1 MTSERQ
7 TASKHYYLCD
17 VETLLNN
24 RYTNGI
30 NTRGIWVM
38 PETKSKK
45 KRDSMIDQI
54 GVNVT
59 VTAEDIT
66 TSVDKYAMTDVDRA
80 KSLEKQKDMGRPTK
94 YCDNVADEICERIVK
109 GESLYSITSDAH
121 MPSVAT
127 VYRWLQKH
135 EDFREL
141 YTRAREDQA
150 DTLADQIVAIADQ
163 NPETIPVYDKDGQL
177 VEVKVDSALIAYQR
191 NRIDARKWTAAKLK
205 PRKYGERQIL
215 AGDAEN
221 PVAVK
226 DVTLFDELVK
236 NLELTRQKKKG

>member
-1 MTSERQ
+1 
-7 TASKHYYLCD
+7 
-17 VETLLNN
+17 
-24 RYTNGI
+24 
-30 NTRGIWVM
+30 M

-59 VTAEDIT
+59 VTADTST
-66 TSVDKYAMTDVDRA
+66 TPAQTYAVADVDRA
-80 KSLEKQKDMGRPTK
+80 KILEKQKDMGRPTK
-94 YCDNVADEICERIVK
+94 YSDNVADEICERIVK

-150 DTLADQIVAIADQ
+150 DTLADQIIAIADE
-163 NPETIPVYDKDGQL
+163 NPETVPIYDKDGNL
-177 VEVKVDSALIAYQR
+177 IEYRVDSALIAYQK
-191 NRIDARKWTAAKLK
+191 NRIEARKWTAAKLK
-205 PRKYGERQIL
+205 PMKYGEKQIL
-215 AGDAEN
+215 AGDKDN

>member
-1 MTSERQ
+1 
-7 TASKHYYLCD
+7 
-17 VETLLNN
+17 
-24 RYTNGI
+24 
-30 NTRGIWVM
+30 M

-59 VTAEDIT
+59 VTAEDTI

-80 KSLEKQKDMGRPTK
+80 KSLEKQKDIGRPTK
-94 YCDNVADEICERIVK
+94 YSEDLADEICIRIVR
-109 GESLYSITSDAH
+109 GESLESITRDSY
-121 MPSVAT
+121 MPHVAT

-135 EDFREL
+135 EEFCEM

-150 DTLADQIVAIADQ
+150 DTLADQIIAIADE
-163 NPETIPVYDKDGQL
+163 NPETIPVYDKDGNL
-177 VEVKVDSALIAYQR
+177 LEVKVDSALIAFQK
-191 NRIDARKWTAAKLK
+191 NRIEARKWTAAKLK
-205 PRKYGERQIL
+205 PMKYGEKQIL
-215 AGDAEN
+215 AGDKDN